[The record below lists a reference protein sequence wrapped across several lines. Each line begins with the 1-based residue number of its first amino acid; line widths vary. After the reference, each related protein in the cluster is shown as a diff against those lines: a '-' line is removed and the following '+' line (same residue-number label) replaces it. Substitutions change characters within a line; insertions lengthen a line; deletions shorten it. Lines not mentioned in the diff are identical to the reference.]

1 MSLAEI
7 PVYLGS
13 MRCAPLIACLG
24 AACGSGTGL
33 AVDRQCNPL
42 GDHHCMTPWPASVF
56 EVDDETTVTGR
67 RLAIPDGTL
76 PAIGDDTVIDATS
89 WNGADGWGASAPII
103 ASFKGG
109 ISPVGLPPADNL
121 DLSLATDSAT
131 VLLDMTAGE
140 RVAHY
145 AELDP
150 RTHDAL
156 LIHPAARLA
165 PGHRY
170 AVAITNRVTAADGEN
185 LAVPAGFAALRD
197 GVVTDH
203 HLLEAARPRLVEAL
217 DALDDAGVSDT
228 EIVLA
233 WDFTVASDTHVLDT
247 LRDRVAALRSFDVTL
262 DRNVRRR
269 DRVRLVTGTLTAPLL
284 AGGTH
289 RIAWRALLPTSCS
302 GHPGAPLGI
311 ILFGHSLLGD
321 AREVDLQGEL
331 ARSSCRVV
339 VGTDLAGMTAA
350 DISALV
356 RMLGE
361 LDDNAV
367 QDQLAQ
373 GVLDQVA
380 LARALQSELA
390 VVLAM
395 RTGAPLDARDIVYY
409 GASQLT
415 AVAAAAPI
423 ARAVLT
429 GGDPI
434 TSRVLDRYRGLLA
447 HLYTEPLDATLV
459 AAALQMRWDPYEAVP
474 TVPVTLVGGTDP
486 GTIWHARTLDLP
498 VLGPTP
504 FTPWGLKPVARTDT
518 SVENPHTI
526 RGYAPCCASP
536 ACAYPCSLPRLP

>member
-1 MSLAEI
+1 
-7 PVYLGS
+7 
-13 MRCAPLIACLG
+13 MRCAPLIACFG
-24 AACGSGTGL
+24 AACGSGAGL

-56 EVDDETTVTGR
+56 EVDDETTATGR

-76 PAIGDDTVIDATS
+76 PAVGDDALIDTTS

-131 VLLDMTAGE
+131 VLLDMTTGE

-145 AELDP
+145 ADLDP
-150 RTHDAL
+150 ATHDVL
-156 LIHPAARLA
+156 LIHPAARLVA
-165 PGHRY
+165 GHRY
-170 AVAITNRVTAADGEN
+170 AVAITNRVTAADGED
-185 LAVPAGFAALRD
+185 LAVPAGFAALRQE
-197 GVVTDH
+197 VVTDH

-217 DALDDAGVSDT
+217 DALDDAGVNETD
-228 EIVLA
+228 IVLA

-247 LRDRVAALRSFDVTL
+247 LRDRALALRSFDVTL
-262 DRNVRRR
+262 DRNVRRTGS
-269 DRVRLVTGTLTAPLL
+269 VRLVTGTLTAPLVG
-284 AGGTH
+284 GGTH
-289 RIAWRALLPTSCS
+289 RIAWRAIVPTSCA
-302 GHPGAPLGI
+302 GHPGVPLGF

-339 VGTDLAGMTAA
+339 IGTDLAGMTAA
-350 DISALV
+350 DAPAIV

-367 QDQLAQ
+367 QDTLAQ
-373 GVLDQVA
+373 GVLDQIA
-380 LARALQSELA
+380 LARALQSELP

-395 RTGAPLDARDIVYY
+395 RTGAVLDARDVVYY

-415 AVAAAAPI
+415 AVPAAAPI

-429 GGDPI
+429 GDDPI
-434 TSRVLDRYRGLLA
+434 TSHVLDRYRGLLA
-447 HLYTEPLDATLV
+447 HLYPEPLDATL
-459 AAALQMRWDPYEAVP
+459 AAAVLQMRWDPYESVP

-486 GTIWHARTLDLP
+486 GTIWHARTLELP
-498 VLGPTP
+498 VLGPAP
-504 FTPWGLKPVARTDT
+504 FTPWGLKAVDTSHT